1 MTTLGSVK
9 AAMKEVSRVQEF
21 ELTWVVYDPTDPLG
35 ALLALFTLSPM

>member
-1 MTTLGSVK
+1 MTDVKSVT
-9 AAMKEVSRVQEF
+9 AAMKEVKGIQAF